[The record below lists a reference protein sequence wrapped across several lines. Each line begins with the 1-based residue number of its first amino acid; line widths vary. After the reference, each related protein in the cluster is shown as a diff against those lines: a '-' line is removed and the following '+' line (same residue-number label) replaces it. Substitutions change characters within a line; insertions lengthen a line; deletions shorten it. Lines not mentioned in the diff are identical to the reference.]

1 MFYTYQ
7 KVERVFT
14 PGTSSYKTYKIN
26 HEFNCNE
33 SFFIYLLTCKT
44 CHNEYV
50 GQTVDMFRSRWNIY
64 KSNDRKYLVG
74 EPGIQE
80 HIFEHF
86 NSEGNTGSLENVS
99 VTFIDKT
106 D

>member
-1 MFYTYQ
+1 
-7 KVERVFT
+7 
-14 PGTSSYKTYKIN
+14 
-26 HEFNCNE
+26 
-33 SFFIYLLTCKT
+33 
-44 CHNEYV
+44 
-50 GQTVDMFRSRWNIY
+50 MFRSRWNIY

-86 NSEGNTGSLENVS
+86 NSEGNTGSLDNVS